1 MTGWTFDA
9 ELIEWR
15 GPAPFVFAPMPEEV
29 AAQLKEAAR
38 GLIYWG
44 QVPVSATIGAT
55 DFDTAVWPKDGCFLL
70 PVKVAVQRAEQI
82 DVGDHVT
89 VTVEVRDQR
98 G

>member
-29 AAQLKEAAR
+29 SAQLKEAAR
-38 GLIYWG
+38 GLMYWG

-55 DFDTAVWPKDGCFLL
+55 DFDTAVWPKDGRFLV
-70 PVKVAVQRAEQI
+70 PVKVAVQRAERI

-98 G
+98 P